1 MARRSL
7 EDILAGSEL
16 DHILQQSKPGCEL
29 VHYDIQPAAQGL
41 IGFLGDHLKVTLR
54 VKRNETLEKIQ
65 LFIKTVPMYNKPKAD
80 FITENCFYEKE
91 ALIYKIIDEMD
102 ETDGNDSW
110 SPKSLIHNDRVLAML
125 DLSVD
130 GYKSL
135 PVLEYFDR
143 NHVLVTASAIA
154 RFHAAYAN
162 YVTKKSTEL
171 LDYNILDDYQLVAT
185 ESVFKRCPV
194 LYAAA
199 KLTSTFIKEFLKVS
213 DVYPNNLEEIVYD
226 VFVKGSETLRERPD
240 TLNVL
245 LHRDLWTNNI
255 MFKYKEEVPTRAIL
269 VDYQCVRYG
278 PPAFDLMIFL
288 YLTTSTN
295 FRDLY
300 EKEVFNHYFSVFT
313 HNLDEPTRKRLEKYN
328 YNLEAFLSLCEEAR
342 LFALVEALT
351 IFPFVLMDPK
361 TAQVTFDDPT
371 TFTDLIEGDRSAPV
385 MALARRNIKYRK
397 RQVEVCEEFIKQ
409 YVNLKNT

>member
-1 MARRSL
+1 
-7 EDILAGSEL
+7 
-16 DHILQQSKPGCEL
+16 
-29 VHYDIQPAAQGL
+29 
-41 IGFLGDHLKVTLR
+41 
-54 VKRNETLEKIQ
+54 
-65 LFIKTVPMYNKPKAD
+65 MYNKPKAD
-80 FITENCFYEKE
+80 FIKENCFYKKE

-102 ETDGNDSW
+102 ETDGNNRW

-143 NHVLVTASAIA
+143 KHVLVGTSAIA

-171 LDYNILDDYQLVAT
+171 LEYNIMDDYQLLTT
-185 ESVFKRCPV
+185 ESVFKKCPI

-199 KLTSTFIKEFLKVS
+199 KLSSTFIKEFLKVS
-213 DVYPNNLEEIVYD
+213 DVYPNNLEETVYD
-226 VFVKGSETLRERPD
+226 VFVKGSESLRERPD

-255 MFKYKEEVPTRAIL
+255 MFKYSGEVPIRAIL

-288 YLTTSTN
+288 YLTTSRS

-300 EKEVFNHYFSVFT
+300 EKEVFNHYFTVFT
-313 HNLDEPTRKRLEKYN
+313 NNLNEPTRKRLQKYN
-328 YNLEAFLSLCEEAR
+328 YDLEAFLNLCEEAR
-342 LFALVEALT
+342 QFALVEALT
-351 IFPFVLMDPK
+351 IFPFVLMDPN

-385 MALARRNIKYRK
+385 MALARRSIQYRK
-397 RQVEVCEEFIKQ
+397 WQLEVCEEFVKQ
-409 YVNLKNT
+409 YVNLKDT